1 MWRAWADESW
11 SPENTG
17 AWLPFRYS
25 VNDDVRSVNT
35 SGSNFW
41 LADASFLRLK
51 FLNVAYNVPKKFY
64 SKYLNNI
71 RFYVSGSNLFV
82 ISKFN
87 KKFYDPEMG
96 SGTAFPIV
104 KSFNAGV
111 SVTF

>member
-1 MWRAWADESW
+1 MWRPWANESW
-11 SPENTG
+11 SPENTD
-17 AWLPFRYS
+17 AWLPYRYS
-25 VNDDVRSVNT
+25 ANDDVRTVNT

-41 LADASFLRLK
+41 LADASFVRLK
-51 FLNVAYNVPKKFY
+51 FLNIAYNLPQHWYKKY
-64 SKYLNNI
+64 ADKI

-87 KKFYDPEMG
+87 KKFYDPEMDG
-96 SGTAFPIV
+96 GTSFPIV

>member
-1 MWRAWADESW
+1 MWRPWSDESW
-11 SPENTG
+11 SEENPN

-25 VNDDVRSVNT
+25 ANDDVRSVNT

-51 FLNVAYNVPKKFY
+51 FLNVAYNVPNRLYK
-64 SKYLNNI
+64 KYLNNV
-71 RFYVSGSNLFV
+71 RFYASGSNLFV

-87 KKFYDPEMG
+87 KKFYDPEMNG
-96 SGTAFPIV
+96 GTAFPIV